1 MVIEMFH
8 EVAFAEF
15 MKKPK
20 NCPPMGMD
28 AKAAEIEFHA
38 RAADCDTIVDFDG
51 PNERYRQR
59 VGVMVKTVFTKREAT
74 RKEQGYEL
82 ADKVVKNA
90 TVDDVAA
97 LNHRIRSNMNEA
109 VGQTDGPSAMDELKF
124 MAKAAA
130 ADEGGNAFS
139 GEISRLGGIKGLLAE
154 VAKED
159 EAEDEED
166 PDMPPLIN
174 ADKRQAEGELVDD
187 SPAAK
192 KPKVWFD
199 KDVKISEAVRQQ
211 LGWQVDMRKTLRE
224 LHSNTLGVMKDLL
237 VCIIVCVASL
247 CCQCGLDYD
256 GHTESIWAVR
266 VYVCEHVKA

>member
-28 AKAAEIEFHA
+28 AKAAETEFHA
-38 RAADCDTIVDFDG
+38 RAADPDTIVDFDG

-59 VGVMVKTVFTKREAT
+59 IGVMTKTVFTKREAT
-74 RKEQGYEL
+74 RKEQGYEI
-82 ADKVVKNA
+82 ADKQIKNA
-90 TVDDVAA
+90 TEDDVAA
-97 LNHRIRSNMNEA
+97 LNHKIRSNMNEA
-109 VGQTDGPSAMDELKF
+109 VGQTDGMSAMDELKF

-130 ADEGGNAFS
+130 ADEGGSALS

-166 PDMPPLIN
+166 PDMPSLIN
-174 ADKRQAEGELVDD
+174 EDKRKAEGEPVGD

-211 LGWQVDMRKTLRE
+211 VSWQDDMRKTLRE
-224 LHSNTLGVMKDLL
+224 LHSNSLGLMKDLL

>member
-1 MVIEMFH
+1 
-8 EVAFAEF
+8 
-15 MKKPK
+15 
-20 NCPPMGMD
+20 MGMD
-28 AKAAEIEFHA
+28 AKTAETEFHA
-38 RAADCDTIVDFDG
+38 RAAEPDTLVDFEG

-59 VGVMVKTVFTKREAT
+59 IGVLTKTVFTKREAT
-74 RKEQGYEL
+74 RKEEGYEIS
-82 ADKVVKNA
+82 DKQIKNA
-90 TVDDVAA
+90 TEDDVAA
-97 LNHRIRSNMNEA
+97 LNHKIRSNMNEA

-124 MAKAAA
+124 MAKAAS

-166 PDMPPLIN
+166 PDMPPLIE
-174 ADKRQAEGELVDD
+174 DKRKAEGELVDD

-211 LGWQVDMRKTLRE
+211 VSWQDDMRKTLCE
-224 LHSNTLGVMKDLL
+224 SHSNGLALMKDLL
-237 VCIIVCVASL
+237 VCIIVFVASL